1 MLSGITYSA
10 CLHFLARYLRGGFPA
25 GDLGDYVG
33 SDKWLA
39 GGVLLI
45 GCFGQI
51 LAGILARP
59 GILEKQLMVIVLL
72 NVPSLLLM
80 AFASGPTRIVAAGI
94 FALVH
99 FMYQPIYNSLIAK
112 YTPANRRS
120 LSYGFSFMVGLG
132 FGGFGPALVG
142 YFHSDRV
149 TYVSLA
155 FCSMLAVILS
165 YLLVRRSTRRGV
177 NPSC

>member
-1 MLSGITYSA
+1 M
-10 CLHFLARYLRGGFPA
+10 
-25 GDLGDYVG
+25 
-33 SDKWLA
+33 
-39 GGVLLI
+39 I

-59 GILEKQLMVIVLL
+59 GILEKQLMVIVFL

-142 YFHSDRV
+142 YLYSDRV

-155 FCSMLAVILS
+155 VCSLLAAILS
-165 YLLVRRSTRRGV
+165 YLLVQRSAWREP